1 MIFRPRQLEN
11 RKIEFVRMKIIVS
24 FLIATALNAAGATLN
39 TAQIDQLTG
48 LKGKL
53 NEKEGAYKVS
63 FPREDIAV
71 SVDGWKR
78 PAFMGLSTWAAFT
91 KAAHSEAMVMG
102 DTVLFEDEVN
112 LAMFVA
118 LESGLNVTA
127 LHNHFFFDKPRVFF
141 MHIEGEG
148 TLEHLA
154 SSVRL
159 LYDKVREFRASHP
172 TPADSFLKPP
182 LPDVSTITADPLNK
196 IFRTSG
202 EVNKG
207 MIKFTFGRPAKMHGV
222 TIDSM
227 MGVNTWVAFA
237 GSDENAVV
245 DGDFVVTENDL
256 RPALKSLRE
265 AGINIV
271 AIHSHMTGDEPRIIF
286 FHYWGRGPAQSLA
299 QSVQK
304 ALPAITAIPPKPRPS
319 VR

>member
-1 MIFRPRQLEN
+1 
-11 RKIEFVRMKIIVS
+11 MKIKVL
-24 FLIATALNAAGATLN
+24 FLLVAPTLSASGAILN
-39 TAQIDQLTG
+39 TSLIDQLTG
-48 LKGKL
+48 LKGTL
-53 NEKEGAYKVS
+53 SEKEGSYKIS
-63 FPREDIAV
+63 FAREDIAV
-71 SVDGWKR
+71 SVDGWKI

-91 KAAHSEAMVMG
+91 NATHNEAMVMG

-118 LESGLNVTA
+118 LESGLSVTA
-127 LHNHFFFDKPRVFF
+127 LHNHFFFEHPRLFF

-148 TLEHLA
+148 TVEHLA

-159 LYDKVREFRASHP
+159 LYDKVREFRTAHP
-172 TPADSFLKPP
+172 TPADSFLKPA

-196 IFRTSG
+196 IFHISG

-222 TIDSM
+222 TIDST
-227 MGVNTWVAFA
+227 MGVNTWAAFA

-245 DGDFVVTENDL
+245 DGDFAVTESEL
-256 RPALKSLRE
+256 RKALKSLRE

-271 AIHSHMTGDEPRIIF
+271 AIHSHMISEEPRIIF
-286 FHYWGRGPAQSLA
+286 FHYWGRGSAQNLA
-299 QSVQK
+299 QSIQK
-304 ALPAITAIPPKPRPS
+304 ALPGTVGTPTKPPAN

>member
-1 MIFRPRQLEN
+1 
-11 RKIEFVRMKIIVS
+11 
-24 FLIATALNAAGATLN
+24 
-39 TAQIDQLTG
+39 
-48 LKGKL
+48 
-53 NEKEGAYKVS
+53 
-63 FPREDIAV
+63 
-71 SVDGWKR
+71 
-78 PAFMGLSTWAAFT
+78 
-91 KAAHSEAMVMG
+91 MVMG

-127 LHNHFFFDKPRVFF
+127 LHNHFFFDHPKVFF

-148 TLEHLA
+148 SLEHLA

-159 LYDKVREFRASHP
+159 LYDKVREFRTAHP
-172 TPADSFLKPP
+172 TAADSFLKPP

-196 IFRTSG
+196 IFRSSG
-202 EVNKG
+202 EANRG
-207 MIKFTFGRPAKMHGV
+207 MIKFTFGRPAKVHGV
-222 TIDSM
+222 NLDST
-227 MGVNTWVAFA
+227 MGVNTWAAFA

-245 DGDFVVTENDL
+245 DGDFAVTENEL

-271 AIHSHMTGDEPRIIF
+271 AIHSHMSDEEPRIIF

-299 QSVQK
+299 QSLQK
-304 ALPAITAIPPKPRPS
+304 ALPVATGIPAKSRPS

>member
-1 MIFRPRQLEN
+1 
-11 RKIEFVRMKIIVS
+11 MKIKVL
-24 FLIATALNAAGATLN
+24 FLLVATTLSASGAILN
-39 TAQIDQLTG
+39 TSLIDQLTG
-48 LKGKL
+48 LKGTL
-53 NEKEGAYKVS
+53 NEKEGSYKIS
-63 FPREDIAV
+63 FAREDIAV
-71 SVDGWKR
+71 SVDGWKI

-91 KAAHSEAMVMG
+91 NATHNEAMVMG

-118 LESGLNVTA
+118 LESGLSVTA
-127 LHNHFFFDKPRVFF
+127 LHNHFFFEHPRLFF

-148 TLEHLA
+148 TVEHLA

-159 LYDKVREFRASHP
+159 LYDKVREFRTAHP
-172 TPADSFLKPP
+172 TPADSFLKPA

-196 IFRTSG
+196 IFHISG

-222 TIDSM
+222 TIDST
-227 MGVNTWVAFA
+227 MGVNTWAAFA

-245 DGDFVVTENDL
+245 DGDFAVPENEL
-256 RPALKSLRE
+256 RKALKSLRE

-271 AIHSHMTGDEPRIIF
+271 AIHSHMISEEPRIIF
-286 FHYWGRGPAQSLA
+286 FHYWGRGSAQNLA
-299 QSVQK
+299 QSIQK
-304 ALPAITAIPPKPRPS
+304 ALPGTVGTPTKPLAN

>member
-1 MIFRPRQLEN
+1 
-11 RKIEFVRMKIIVS
+11 MKIKVL
-24 FLIATALNAAGATLN
+24 FLLVATTLSASGAILN
-39 TAQIDQLTG
+39 TSLIDQLTG
-48 LKGKL
+48 VKGTL
-53 NEKEGAYKVS
+53 SEKEGSYKIS
-63 FPREDIAV
+63 FAREDIAV
-71 SVDGWKR
+71 SVDGWKI

-91 KAAHSEAMVMG
+91 NATHNEAMVMG

-118 LESGLNVTA
+118 LESGLSVTA
-127 LHNHFFFDKPRVFF
+127 LHNHFFFEHPRLFF

-148 TLEHLA
+148 TVEHLA

-159 LYDKVREFRASHP
+159 LYDKVREFRTAHP
-172 TPADSFLKPP
+172 TPADSFLKPA

-196 IFRTSG
+196 IFHISG

-222 TIDSM
+222 TIDST
-227 MGVNTWVAFA
+227 MGVNTWAAFA

-245 DGDFVVTENDL
+245 DGDFAVTESEL
-256 RPALKSLRE
+256 RKALKSLRE

-271 AIHSHMTGDEPRIIF
+271 AIHSHMISEEPRIIF
-286 FHYWGRGPAQSLA
+286 FHYWGRGSAQNLA
-299 QSVQK
+299 QSIQK
-304 ALPAITAIPPKPRPS
+304 ALPGTVGTPTKPPAN